1 MKEKIV
7 GGGKFA
13 SNEMIIGDGEAEYR
27 TNAVWDSD
35 RKVVDYYAWMSDF
48 NQWLMPEE
56 MKERGR
62 YLARVSRK
70 GDKNP

>member
-1 MKEKIV
+1 MAEKRV
-7 GGGKFA
+7 AGRVFK
-13 SNEMIIGDGEAEYR
+13 SDEMIIGDGEHEDR
-27 TNAVWDSD
+27 TTAVWESD

-62 YLARVSRK
+62 YLQDVSK
-70 GDKNP
+70 KKK